1 MPDHSPSTDERA
13 SLAQPSQS
21 SSPLECTS
29 HLGFS
34 LGCEYYH
41 NDNGRGARIP
51 KSSID
56 PIVVRNLKD
65 ALKQRGRSA
74 YSVATALG
82 HPSNWLHQI
91 LNGKS
96 GLLIP
101 SLRKI
106 AEELGVSMG
115 SLVDDGQD
123 IPNTNGQAD
132 PDACITGQRLATTR
146 KGCSTLALTD
156 ALTFSASA
164 SSLPGSNRRR
174 CPGRIA
180 TCQSTSRPRFSS
192 RLWTP
197 DIQRRPTAPS
207 PRHATDGAP
216 QSRHVGWPPL
226 RSGCGLCPSPS
237 PPRCAPSFRNAT
249 GSPSSSDAS
258 PGPVP
263 RRGSWWTTG
272 PR

>member
-1 MPDHSPSTDERA
+1 MEHERLPGTGGRA
-13 SLAQPSQS
+13 SARHVSQS
-21 SSPLECTS
+21 SSSHKCTS

-123 IPNTNGQAD
+123 IPDTNGQAD
-132 PDACITGQRLATTR
+132 PGRLHHGTAAGDNQEGVLHLGSHRCLDLLRQRLIAPR
-146 KGCSTLALTD
+146 LQPPALPRTHRD
-156 ALTFSASA
+156 
-164 SSLPGSNRRR
+164 LPVHLQTQ
-174 CPGRIA
+174 I
-180 TCQSTSRPRFSS
+180 
-192 RLWTP
+192 LL
-197 DIQRRPTAPS
+197 
-207 PRHATDGAP
+207 
-216 QSRHVGWPPL
+216 PL
-226 RSGCGLCPSPS
+226 VDP
-237 PPRCAPSFRNAT
+237 
-249 GSPSSSDAS
+249 
-258 PGPVP
+258 
-263 RRGSWWTTG
+263 
-272 PR
+272 